1 MKFAGLQY
9 QIRSNKRKS
18 VFLVA
23 VFPIVATLT
32 LMFVMYLY
40 CQATHHHEAVEIL
53 PISGIAVPVYDG
65 NSDCM
70 ILNLTFPGLF
80 FKFFPWVVAYSALW
94 YVFMIPFW
102 DGLIDGIYFSNN
114 HGSYGSSL
122 SLGAV
127 EMNRGATL
135 KKLQAL
141 ATVAGVP
148 TPKLMV
154 IDSSAQS
161 AFAAGFNQKTYS
173 IYVTQGMINSLS
185 ARQMKAVLA
194 HELAHII
201 NRDTLFLMVGIIFS
215 GFFTLLIY
223 TLAAIS
229 GLTVLFG
236 KGGGGLAA
244 VFGTLFFSLILAPG
258 LLIIILTKCLIS
270 RKREYLAD
278 AIAVEITADPVS
290 LIQALRRLEKAPALE
305 THLGASAF
313 MIVAPPKKQFFG
325 RLFSSHPS
333 VESRVRFL
341 EGIACRL
348 EKANSTARES
358 VGAK

>member
-18 VFLVA
+18 IFLVT

-40 CQATHHHEAVEIL
+40 CVSSHHHEALEISPL
-53 PISGIAVPVYDG
+53 TGIASPVHDA
-65 NSDCM
+65 NTDCM
-70 ILNLTFPGLF
+70 VFTLSSSELF
-80 FKFFPWVVAYSALW
+80 FKLFPWVVAYSALW
-94 YVFMIPFW
+94 YILIIPFW
-102 DGLIDGIYFSNN
+102 DSLIDGIYFEN
-114 HGSYGSSL
+114 HDGHYGSSL
-122 SLGAV
+122 CLEYE
-127 EMNRGATL
+127 EMKKGATL

-141 ATVAGVP
+141 ATAAGVP
-148 TPKLMV
+148 TPRLRV
-154 IDSSAQS
+154 IDSRAQS
-161 AFAAGFNQKTYS
+161 AFAAGFSRKTYS
-173 IYVTQGMINSLS
+173 IYVTQGMINTLS

-201 NRDTLFLMVGIIFS
+201 NRDTLFLMIGIIFS
-215 GFFTLLIY
+215 GFFTLIIY

-244 VFGTLFFSLILAPG
+244 IFGTIIFSLILAPG

-278 AIAVEITADPVS
+278 ATAVEITADPVS
-290 LIQALRRLEKAPALE
+290 LIQALRKLENAPALE

-333 VESRVRFL
+333 VDSRVRFL
-341 EGIACRL
+341 EDIACRL
-348 EKANSTARES
+348 ENANPP
-358 VGAK
+358 VCVKPD